1 MRSPGAPMSLWPV
14 RLWQGA
20 LIGLIW
26 AGGSSLCMATTISVR
41 PFGEMPDGTH
51 VNLYS
56 LRTEGAQVEITEY
69 GGRIVSIKTPDR
81 AGRFSEITLGFDSLS
96 EYLSNKPFFGALIG
110 RYANRIA
117 HGRFVL
123 DGESYQLAL
132 NAGDGSLH
140 GGNVGFDKRLWQ
152 SKRIKQGVQLTYV
165 SPDGEEGY
173 PGTLTTVVRY
183 TLVGNELHL
192 EYRATSDKDT
202 VVNLTNHTYFNLTG
216 NPENTILG
224 SRLTIAA
231 DRFTPIDADRIPV
244 GNLQSV
250 AGTPFD
256 FRSAHA
262 IGERIDQQDPQL
274 QRGGGYDHNWV
285 LAMSPRAL
293 SLAATVI
300 EPVSGRRM
308 DVFTTEPGI
317 QFYSGNNL
325 DGSVVGKQGV
335 RYPRRSGFCLETQH
349 FPDSPNHP
357 GFPSTELK
365 AGATFRSLTIY
376 RFSTAREG

>member
-1 MRSPGAPMSLWPV
+1 MSGGPAHLW
-14 RLWQGA
+14 RGA
-20 LIGLIW
+20 LIGLMW
-26 AGGSSLCMATTISVR
+26 AAGVSGCRATTVSVS
-41 PFGEMPDGTH
+41 PYGNLPDGSR
-51 VNLYS
+51 VSLYS
-56 LRTEGAQVEITEY
+56 LKTAAVEVQITDY
-69 GGRIVSIKTPDR
+69 GGRVVSIKTPDR
-81 AGRFSEITLGFDSLS
+81 AGRFAEITLGFDSLP
-96 EYLSNKPFFGALIG
+96 EYLSNKSFFGALIG

-117 HGRFVL
+117 HGRFEL
-123 DGESYQLAL
+123 EGQAYQLAI
-132 NAGDGSLH
+132 NAGQSSLH

-152 SKRIKQGVQLTYV
+152 SQRISRGVQLSYV

-183 TLVGNELHL
+183 TLVGNELRL
-192 EYRATSDKDT
+192 DYRATSDRDT

-216 NPENTILG
+216 NPDQTILG

-231 DRFTPIDADRIPV
+231 DRFTPVDADRIPV
-244 GNLQSV
+244 GDLQSV
-250 AGTPFD
+250 KDTPFD

-262 IGERIDQQDPQL
+262 IGERIDQQDVQL

-285 LAMSPRAL
+285 LTKTPGTA
-293 SLAATVI
+293 SLAATVF
-300 EPVSGRRM
+300 EPGSGRRM
-308 DVFTTEPGI
+308 QVLTTQPGI

-325 DGSVVGKQGV
+325 DGSVVGKHGV

-365 AGATFRSLTIY
+365 AGKTFRSLTVY
-376 RFSTAREG
+376 KFSALPDHG